1 MTHSFNYFVDKIDR
15 VITSTKFDQEP
26 DTLFEPIE
34 YILSLGGKRVRPIL
48 TLMAHNLYTDN
59 FDEALKCA
67 MGIEVFHNFT
77 LLHDDLMD
85 KSDMRRGK
93 PTVHKKWDANTAIL
107 SGDAMLIEAY
117 KYVSGVSV
125 DILPEVL
132 SLFTKTAMEVCI
144 GQQHD
149 MDFEKRTDVSVD
161 EYLEMIRLKT
171 AVLIGCSLKMGA
183 ITARTSS
190 DDADN
195 LYEFGINLGLAFQLK
210 DDLLDVYG
218 DTSKFGKKIG
228 GDIINNK
235 KTYLLIKAFEE
246 SDEEQKKELSEWTQK
261 TEFDNDEKISAVKNI
276 YDKLN
281 IHSITDEL
289 IKKYYLAALESLNKV
304 SVDDSKKQE
313 LSKLAQTLMHREH

>member
-1 MTHSFNYFVDKIDR
+1 MTHSFNYFVDKIDK

-59 FDEALKCA
+59 FDEAIKCA

-117 KYVSGVSV
+117 NYVSGVSV

-132 SLFTKTAMEVCI
+132 SLFSKTAMEVCI

-190 DDADN
+190 DDGDN
-195 LYEFGINLGLAFQLK
+195 LYRFGINLGLAFQLK

-246 SDEEQKKELSEWTQK
+246 SNEAQKKELSEWTQK
-261 TEFDNDEKISAVKNI
+261 TEFDNNEKISAVKSI

-289 IKKYYLAALESLNKV
+289 IKKYYLAALESLNRV
-304 SVDDSKKQE
+304 GVDEYKKQE
-313 LSKLAQTLMHREH
+313 LSKLAHTLMHREH